1 MKKLLQTLCFCL
13 LVLSSGCRPD
23 GVLSETEM
31 TDLLADLY
39 LTDGFIEAAGDA
51 RQVWDSLDVYGPQL
65 EAHGVTVADFDASI
79 EYYLRHPKEFADVF
93 EKVQDKLEA
102 EGQRI
107 DDRDVEEMEDAE
119 EVIDEKVEEVW
130 EELDIEP
137 GVGEVKAA
145 KEEPAKEQKKEM
157 KRKNGRKKLSKK
169 ELEEL
174 EKQLK

>member
-1 MKKLLQTLCFCL
+1 MLLF
-13 LVLSSGCRPD
+13 SGCRPD
-23 GVLSETEM
+23 GVLSEKEM

-51 RQVWDSLDVYGPQL
+51 RQVWDSLDVYGPRL
-65 EAHGVTVADFDASI
+65 AAHGVSVEEFDASI
-79 EYYLRHPKEFADVF
+79 DYYLRHPKEFADVF

-102 EGQRI
+102 EGKLI
-107 DDRDVEEMEDAE
+107 DDRDEEEMEDAE
-119 EVIDEKVEEVW
+119 EVVDEKVEEVW
-130 EELDIEP
+130 EDFD
-137 GVGEVKAA
+137 
-145 KEEPAKEQKKEM
+145 EEPAVGQVKEAQEKPDKELKKEQKKEQKKEKET